1 MYRPVL
7 QVEEVE
13 AWRSDFHIPHYN
25 KIHAW
30 DKGNK
35 KAGNQSSIILF

>member
-1 MYRPVL
+1 MMK
-7 QVEEVE
+7 
-13 AWRSDFHIPHYN
+13 SGFHIPHYT

-35 KAGNQSSIILF
+35 KAGKTVLKFFMNIL